1 VGLAL
6 FQFSQERLEKRV
18 KELNRQL
25 LEEKQN
31 NRRDKLTVV
40 RLQREIA
47 RQKSDGP
54 LVSAGSTAHGLCGTC
69 LHK

>member
-1 VGLAL
+1 M
-6 FQFSQERLEKRV
+6 